1 MASSEEIMP
10 DKNSNPEYV
19 QKLEERVARLEK
31 LNTLLL
37 GEIERKLDAAH
48 NAFNLSQT
56 TSDLEKKISERT
68 ASLEAVNAQLQ
79 QEIADRQQAQ
89 EALKASLALK
99 HAALESTAD
108 GLLVVDNNGAIVDYN
123 TKFTELWRIP
133 AHVAEQRND
142 KLLLELALR
151 QVKDPKGFQQ
161 RIEQVYA
168 DPVIEGYDEILFKDG
183 RVFERYSV
191 PYRLDGTNIGRVWSF
206 RDITE
211 RRRALEA
218 LRASEERY
226 RNILESIED
235 GYFEVDLRGNF
246 VFFNEALCKI
256 HGYPKEEM
264 ATMNNRQYM
273 DAPNAKIVYAAFNRV
288 YRTRKPDRGIQYES
302 ITKNSSKKFL
312 ESSVS
317 LIENSSGK
325 PVGFRGIV
333 RDITARK
340 NAEAQIQAAK
350 EAAEAATRA
359 KSEFLANM
367 SHEIRTPMNGI
378 IGMYNLLLST
388 HLDPE
393 QSDYVQTGKR
403 SADSLLS
410 LLNDILDFSKI
421 EAGRMELETLDFD
434 LRVAM
439 EEVVELP
446 AMHAHHK
453 GLDFAYHIHHDV
465 PSLLRGDPG
474 RLRQII
480 INLTSNAI
488 KFTREGEVTLRV
500 HPQVETDHHVTLR
513 FEVQDTGIGIAK
525 TDQARLFNSF
535 HQVDASTTRLYGGTG
550 LGLAICKQ
558 LSQLMGGEIGVESN
572 LGKGSTF
579 WFTANFGKQP
589 RSDEKPLLVPE
600 AIRGKRILLVDDNQT
615 NLDILTSYLQAWGCL
630 CDTARG
636 GDVALSLMHAVTK
649 VGAPFDLLITDMR
662 MPRMDGAELGL
673 RVQHDS
679 ALKGTA
685 MVMLTS
691 QGLRGEAAK
700 MKSIGFTAYL
710 TKPIRRSQLFDCLVT
725 VVGGRREVAEGEKPQ
740 LVTRHTIVEDK
751 KRRIR
756 ILLAEDNSVNR
767 KLALHLLE
775 KFGFQADAV
784 ANGRE
789 AVQALEMAPYD
800 LVLMDLQMPEMDGIE
815 ATRAIRDT
823 RAKVKNREVPIIA
836 LTAHAMS
843 GDRERCLREGMN
855 DYVAKPIEPEELL
868 AAIMRNTAPPGDE
881 SAATP

>member
-1 MASSEEIMP
+1 MAPSEEIMP
-10 DKNSNPEYV
+10 DENSNPAYV

-37 GEIERKLDAAH
+37 GEIERKIDPAH
-48 NAFNLSQT
+48 NALNLFQT

-79 QEIADRQQAQ
+79 QEIADR
-89 EALKASLALK
+89 
-99 HAALESTAD
+99 
-108 GLLVVDNNGAIVDYN
+108 
-123 TKFTELWRIP
+123 
-133 AHVAEQRND
+133 
-142 KLLLELALR
+142 
-151 QVKDPKGFQQ
+151 
-161 RIEQVYA
+161 
-168 DPVIEGYDEILFKDG
+168 
-183 RVFERYSV
+183 
-191 PYRLDGTNIGRVWSF
+191 
-206 RDITE
+206 
-211 RRRALEA
+211 RRALEA
-218 LRASEERY
+218 LRASEVRY

-235 GYFEVDLRGNF
+235 GYFEVDLRGTF
-246 VFFNEALCKI
+246 VFFNDALCKM
-256 HGYPKEEM
+256 HDYSKEEM
-264 ATMNNRQYM
+264 AFMNNRQYM
-273 DAPNAKIVYAAFNRV
+273 DARNAKIVYEAFNKV
-288 YRTRKPDRGIQYES
+288 YRTRKPNREIQYEAL
-302 ITKNSSKKFL
+302 TKNGAKKFL

-317 LIENSSGK
+317 LIESDSGK
-325 PVGFRGIV
+325 PVGFRGMV

-350 EAAEAATRA
+350 EAAEAATRS

-446 AMHAHHK
+446 AMHAHQK
-453 GLDFAYHIHHDV
+453 GLDFAYHVHFDV

-488 KFTREGEVTLRV
+488 KFTKEGEVTLRV
-500 HPQVETDHHVTLR
+500 YPQAETDHQVKLR
-513 FEVQDTGIGIAK
+513 FEVQDTGIGIAQ

-535 HQVDASTTRLYGGTG
+535 HQVDASTTRIYGGTG

-558 LSQLMGGEIGVESN
+558 LSQLMGGQIGVESN
-572 LGKGSTF
+572 VGKGSTF
-579 WFTANFGKQP
+579 WFTADFGKQP

-600 AIRGKRILLVDDNQT
+600 AIRGKRILLVDDSQT

-636 GDVALSLMHAVTK
+636 GDMALSLMHAVTK

-673 RVQHDS
+673 CVQRDP

-725 VVGGRREVAEGEKPQ
+725 VVGGRREVAEGGKPQ
-740 LVTRHTIVEDK
+740 LVTRHSIVEDK

-823 RAKVKNREVPIIA
+823 TAKVKNREVPIIA
-836 LTAHAMS
+836 LTAHAMN

-868 AAIMRNTAPPGDE
+868 AAIMRNTTAPGEASDAGP
-881 SAATP
+881 